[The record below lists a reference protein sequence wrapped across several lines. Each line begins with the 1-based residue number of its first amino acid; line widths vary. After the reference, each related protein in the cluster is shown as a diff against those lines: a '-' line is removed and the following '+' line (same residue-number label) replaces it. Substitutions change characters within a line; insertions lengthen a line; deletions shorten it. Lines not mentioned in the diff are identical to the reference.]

1 MIKTLFLYQ
10 NIPGIGK
17 VKRRDE
23 LEALLSIFDQDNRTA
38 DHHIMNVSEID
49 FRRNFRSIIRRLQ
62 AAVQKK
68 EVRDTMTIEDDFIAE
83 INDYEHRIAESEKQR
98 EEALQ
103 QKAFEQSLKE
113 EALRRQEEAL
123 RKQEEE
129 RQQKEEALLKKEE
142 ERQQKENAVKLLLSM
157 GIPASEVAGKL
168 GLELTYVERLG
179 EL

>member
-1 MIKTLFLYQ
+1 
-10 NIPGIGK
+10 
-17 VKRRDE
+17 
-23 LEALLSIFDQDNRTA
+23 
-38 DHHIMNVSEID
+38 MNVSEID
-49 FRRNFRSIIRRLQ
+49 FPEKFRSIIRRLQ
-62 AAVQKK
+62 AAVQEK

-103 QKAFEQSLKE
+103 QKALEQSLKE

-129 RQQKEEALLKKEE
+129 RKQKEEERKQKEEALRKEE
-142 ERQQKENAVKLLLSM
+142 EALRKQEDAVKLLLSM

-168 GLELTYVERLG
+168 GLELAYVEWLG
-179 EL
+179 AEGV